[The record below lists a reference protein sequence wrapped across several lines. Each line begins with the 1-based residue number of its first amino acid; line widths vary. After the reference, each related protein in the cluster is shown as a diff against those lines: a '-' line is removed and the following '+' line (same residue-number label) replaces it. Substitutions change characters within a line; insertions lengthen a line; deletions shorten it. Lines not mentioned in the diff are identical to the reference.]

1 MALPP
6 VVSYR
11 LNRLLIDD
19 DPAREKGS
27 APGPPL
33 GLGSAV
39 METEERAA
47 RLDSRQ
53 LSIRFGRL
61 TSHHVHVTRATPGA
75 ATTPRRPTVA

>member
-1 MALPP
+1 M
-6 VVSYR
+6 SCR
-11 LNRLLIDD
+11 FNRLLIDD
-19 DPAREKGS
+19 DPVREEVS

-33 GLGSAV
+33 GLASAV

-53 LSIRFGRL
+53 PSIRFGRL
-61 TSHHVHVTRATPGA
+61 TLHHVHVTRATPGA